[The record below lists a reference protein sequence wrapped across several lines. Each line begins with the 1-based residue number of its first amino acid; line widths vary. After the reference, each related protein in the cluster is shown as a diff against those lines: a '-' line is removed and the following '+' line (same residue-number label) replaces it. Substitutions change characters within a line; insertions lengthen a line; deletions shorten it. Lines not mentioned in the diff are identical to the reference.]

1 MSKPANKTLIG
12 IFVMVAI
19 GLIAGAILTVGSGR
33 FFRHYPKYVMYF
45 DSSVK
50 GLSIGSPVVFRGV
63 KVGSVAD
70 IAMDFNSS
78 DLSILIPVYVELG
91 EEKVNMSNLNIPEGD
106 RTALQDEFIQA
117 LIKKGL
123 RAQLEMQSVVTGQLL
138 IALEI
143 RPDTKA
149 TFTRRDKRYV
159 EIPTIPTQFQ
169 QLTKRLENVPIEEIL
184 QELRATLAGIQKVV
198 NSPETANLLA
208 SGSKGAE
215 DARRLI
221 HHIDGQ
227 VGPLVGSINEA
238 VQQIRKLAANM
249 NRDLAPLTASIT
261 NLSEEAGATLRK
273 AQAAIETIDSTAGDD
288 SALAYQ
294 LPKTLKELE
303 GAARSIRLLAN
314 ELSQHP
320 EAVVWGKKKTKGE

>member
-12 IFVMVAI
+12 VFVIVAI
-19 GLIAGAILTVGSGR
+19 GLVVGAILMLGSGR

-63 KVGSVAD
+63 KVGSVTD
-70 IAMDFNSS
+70 LSVDFNPS

-91 EEKVNMSNLNIPEGD
+91 EEKMNMADLNILEGD
-106 RTALQDEFIQA
+106 RTALQDEYTQA
-117 LIKKGL
+117 LIKKGM

-138 IALEI
+138 IALDFH
-143 RPDTKA
+143 PATKA
-149 TFTRRDKRYV
+149 NFLGKDKRYA

-169 QLTKRLENVPIEEIL
+169 QLTKRLENVPIEEIF
-184 QELRATLAGIQKVV
+184 QELRATLAGIHKMV
-198 NSPETANLLA
+198 NSPEAATLIA
-208 SGSKGAE
+208 SGSKGLE
-215 DARRLI
+215 EARLLI

-227 VGPLVGSINEA
+227 VRPFAGSTIAA
-238 VQQIRKLAANM
+238 VQQIKSLAENM
-249 NRDLAPLTASIT
+249 NNELVPLSASIK
-261 NLSEEAGATLRK
+261 NLADETRETLK
-273 AQAAIETIDSTAGDD
+273 KSQAAFEKMDSAVGDD
-288 SALAYQ
+288 SAFAYQ

-314 ELSQHP
+314 ELRQHP
-320 EAVVWGKKKTKGE
+320 EAVVWGK

>member
-1 MSKPANKTLIG
+1 MSKPPNKTLIG
-12 IFVMVAI
+12 VFVMVAI
-19 GLIAGAILTVGSGR
+19 GLIVGAILTVGSGR

-63 KVGSVAD
+63 RVGSVTD
-70 IAMDFNSS
+70 IAMDFNPS
-78 DLSILIPVYVELG
+78 DFSILIPVYVELG
-91 EEKVNMSNLNIPEGD
+91 EGKIKTSNLNLPEAD
-106 RTALQDEFIQA
+106 RTALRDEFTQA
-117 LIKKGL
+117 LIQRGL

-149 TFTRRDKRYV
+149 HFVGRDKEYV

-169 QLTKRLENVPIEEIL
+169 QLTQRIEKVPIEEIL
-184 QELRATLAGIQKVV
+184 LELRATLAGIHKVV
-198 NSPETANLLA
+198 NSPETAKLLA

-215 DARRLI
+215 EARLLI
-221 HHIDGQ
+221 RHLDEQ
-227 VGPLVGSINEA
+227 TGPLAGKTSEA
-238 VQQIRKLAANM
+238 LQEIRKLTADM
-249 NRDLAPLTASIT
+249 NSELAPLTASIK
-261 NLSEEAGATLRK
+261 NLSEATAATLK
-273 AQAAIETIDSTAGDD
+273 KSQAAMEKIDTAVGDD

-303 GAARSIRLLAN
+303 GAARSLRLLAE
-314 ELSQHP
+314 ELRQHP

>member
-12 IFVMVAI
+12 VFVIVAI
-19 GLIAGAILTVGSGR
+19 GLVVGAILMLGSGR

-63 KVGSVAD
+63 KVGSVTD
-70 IAMDFNSS
+70 LSVDFNPS

-91 EEKVNMSNLNIPEGD
+91 EEKMNMADLNILEGD
-106 RTALQDEFIQA
+106 RTALQDEYTQA
-117 LIKKGL
+117 LIKKGM

-138 IALEI
+138 IALDFH
-143 RPDTKA
+143 PATKA
-149 TFTRRDKRYV
+149 NFLDKDKRYA

-169 QLTKRLENVPIEEIL
+169 QLTKRLENVPIEEIF
-184 QELRATLAGIQKVV
+184 QELRATLAGIHKMV
-198 NSPETANLLA
+198 NSPEAATLIA
-208 SGSKGAE
+208 SGSKGLE
-215 DARRLI
+215 EARLLI

-227 VGPLVGSINEA
+227 VRPFAGSTNAA
-238 VQQIRKLAANM
+238 VQQIKSLAENM
-249 NRDLAPLTASIT
+249 NNELVPLSASIK
-261 NLSEEAGATLRK
+261 NLADETRETLK
-273 AQAAIETIDSTAGDD
+273 KSQEVIEKMDSAVGDD

-314 ELSQHP
+314 ELRQHP
-320 EAVVWGKKKTKGE
+320 EAVVWGK

>member
-12 IFVMVAI
+12 VFVIVAI
-19 GLIAGAILTVGSGR
+19 GLVVGAILMLGSGR

-63 KVGSVAD
+63 KVGSVTD
-70 IAMDFNSS
+70 LSVDFNPS

-91 EEKVNMSNLNIPEGD
+91 EEKMNMADLNILEGD
-106 RTALQDEFIQA
+106 RTALQDEYTQA
-117 LIKKGL
+117 LIKKGM

-138 IALEI
+138 IALDFH
-143 RPDTKA
+143 PATKA
-149 TFTRRDKRYV
+149 DFLGKDKRYA

-169 QLTKRLENVPIEEIL
+169 QLTKRLENVPIEEIF
-184 QELRATLAGIQKVV
+184 QELRATLAGIHKMV
-198 NSPETANLLA
+198 NSPEAATLIA
-208 SGSKGAE
+208 SGSKGLE
-215 DARRLI
+215 EARLLI

-227 VGPLVGSINEA
+227 VRPFAGSTNAA
-238 VQQIRKLAANM
+238 VQQIKSLAENM
-249 NRDLAPLTASIT
+249 NIELVPLSASIK
-261 NLSEEAGATLRK
+261 NLADETRETLK
-273 AQAAIETIDSTAGDD
+273 KSQAAFEKMDSAVGDD

-314 ELSQHP
+314 ELRQHP
-320 EAVVWGKKKTKGE
+320 EAVVWGK

>member
-12 IFVMVAI
+12 VFVIIAI
-19 GLIAGAILTVGSGR
+19 GLIVGAILILGSGR

-45 DSSVK
+45 ESSVK

-63 KVGSVAD
+63 KVGSVTD
-70 IAMDFNSS
+70 LSVDFNPS

-91 EEKVNMSNLNIPEGD
+91 EEKMNMSDLNILNGD
-106 RTALQDEFIQA
+106 REAQQDEYTQA
-117 LIKKGL
+117 LIKKGM

-138 IALEI
+138 IDLEFH
-143 RPDTKA
+143 PATKA
-149 TFTRRDKRYV
+149 NFTGKDKRYA

-169 QLTKRLENVPIEEIL
+169 QFTKRLENVPIEEIL
-184 QELRATLAGIQKVV
+184 LELRETLAGIHKMV
-198 NSPETANLLA
+198 NSPEAANLIA

-215 DARRLI
+215 EARLLI

-227 VGPLVGSINEA
+227 VGPLAGSTNAA
-238 VQQIRKLAANM
+238 VQQIKNLAENM
-249 NRDLAPLTASIT
+249 NNVIVPLSVSIKNLA
-261 NLSEEAGATLRK
+261 EETGVTLRK
-273 AQAAIETIDSTAGDD
+273 SQAAFEKMDNAVGDD

-303 GAARSIRLLAN
+303 GAGRSIRLLAN
-314 ELSQHP
+314 ELRQHP
-320 EAVVWGKKKTKGE
+320 EAVVWGKKKAKGE

>member
-12 IFVMVAI
+12 VFVMVAI
-19 GLIAGAILTVGSGR
+19 GLVIGAILTVGSGR

-63 KVGSVAD
+63 RVGSVPD
-70 IAMDFNSS
+70 IAMDFNPS

-91 EEKVNMSNLNIPEGD
+91 EGKIKTSNLNLPEAD
-106 RTALQDEFIQA
+106 RTALRDEFTQA
-117 LIKKGL
+117 LIQRGL
-123 RAQLEMQSVVTGQLL
+123 RAQLEMQSVVTGQML

-149 TFTRRDKRYV
+149 HFVGRNKEYV

-169 QLTKRLENVPIEEIL
+169 QLTQRIEKVPIEEIL
-184 QELRATLAGIQKVV
+184 LELRATLAGIHKTV
-198 NSPETANLLA
+198 NSPETANFIA
-208 SGSKGAE
+208 SGAKGAE
-215 DARRLI
+215 ETRLLI
-221 HHIDGQ
+221 RHIDGQ
-227 VGPLVGSINEA
+227 VVPLAGSTTEA
-238 VQQIRKLAANM
+238 VQQIKKLVADM
-249 NRDLAPLTASIT
+249 NSELAPLTASIT
-261 NLSEEAGATLRK
+261 NLAEETRVTLRK
-273 AQAAIETIDSTAGDD
+273 SQEAIDKIDSAVSDD

-303 GAARSIRLLAN
+303 GAARAIRLLAN
-314 ELSQHP
+314 ELRQHP
-320 EAVVWGKKKTKGE
+320 EAVVWGRKKTKGE

>member
-12 IFVMVAI
+12 VFVIVAI
-19 GLIAGAILTVGSGR
+19 GLVVGAILLLGSGR

-63 KVGSVAD
+63 KVGSVTD
-70 IAMDFNSS
+70 LSVDFNPS

-91 EEKVNMSNLNIPEGD
+91 EEKMNMADLNILNGD
-106 RTALQDEFIQA
+106 REAQQDEYTQA
-117 LIKKGL
+117 LIKKGM

-138 IALEI
+138 IALDFH
-143 RPDTKA
+143 PDTKA
-149 TFTRRDKRYV
+149 SFIGKDKRYA
-159 EIPTIPTQFQ
+159 EIPTISTQFQ
-169 QLTKRLENVPIEEIL
+169 QFTKRLEKVPIEEIL
-184 QELRATLAGIQKVV
+184 LELRATLAGIHKAV
-198 NSPETANLLA
+198 NSPEAANLIA
-208 SGSKGAE
+208 SGSKGLE
-215 DARRLI
+215 EARLLI

-227 VGPLVGSINEA
+227 VRPLAGGTKAA
-238 VQQIRKLAANM
+238 VQQIKSLAENM
-249 NRDLAPLTASIT
+249 NNELVPLSSSIKNLA
-261 NLSEEAGATLRK
+261 EETRVTLK
-273 AQAAIETIDSTAGDD
+273 KSQAAFEKMDSVVGDD

-314 ELSQHP
+314 ELRQHP
-320 EAVVWGKKKTKGE
+320 EAVVWGK

>member
-12 IFVMVAI
+12 VFVIVAI
-19 GLIAGAILTVGSGR
+19 GLVVGAILMLGSGR

-63 KVGSVAD
+63 KVGSVTD
-70 IAMDFNSS
+70 LSVDFNPS

-91 EEKVNMSNLNIPEGD
+91 EEKMNMADLNILEGD
-106 RTALQDEFIQA
+106 RTALQDEYTQA
-117 LIKKGL
+117 LIKKGM

-138 IALEI
+138 IALDFH
-143 RPDTKA
+143 PATKA
-149 TFTRRDKRYV
+149 DFLGKDKRYA

-169 QLTKRLENVPIEEIL
+169 QLTKRLENVPIEEIF
-184 QELRATLAGIQKVV
+184 QELRATLAGIHKMV
-198 NSPETANLLA
+198 NSPEAATLIA
-208 SGSKGAE
+208 SGSKGLE
-215 DARRLI
+215 EARLLI

-227 VGPLVGSINEA
+227 VRPFAGSTNAA
-238 VQQIRKLAANM
+238 VQQIKSLAENM
-249 NRDLAPLTASIT
+249 NNELVPLSASIK
-261 NLSEEAGATLRK
+261 NLADETRETLK
-273 AQAAIETIDSTAGDD
+273 KSQEVIEKMDSAVGDD

-314 ELSQHP
+314 ELRQHP
-320 EAVVWGKKKTKGE
+320 EAVVWGK